1 MMTENL
7 QDYRQNY
14 EKGKLSKSSVDTN
27 PLKQFQTWFSDIKK
41 SKSIQEV
48 NAMTLTTLGL
58 DGFPKGRI
66 VLLKKYDE
74 YGFYFYTNY
83 LSEKGK
89 SIMHNEKVSLSFF
102 WPSLERQIII
112 KGIATKTSKEDSE
125 NYFNS
130 RPNGSKLGAI
140 VSSQSDVIE
149 NRKILEKKLNL
160 LELEYAEKEIEKPA
174 YWGGFLVAPISI
186 EFWQGRPNRLHDR
199 IRFLLQ
205 EDYSWKIDRLS
216 P

>member
-14 EKGKLSKSSVDTN
+14 EKGKLSKSSVDSN

-41 SKSIQEV
+41 SKTVEEV

-83 LSEKGK
+83 LSEKGI

-130 RPNGSKLGAI
+130 RPIGSKLGAI

-160 LELEYAEKEIEKPA
+160 LELEYADKEIEKPA

-199 IRFLLQ
+199 ILYTLK
-205 EDYSWKIDRLS
+205 EHDWIIERLS

>member
-1 MMTENL
+1 MTENL

-41 SKSIQEV
+41 SKSVQEV

-199 IRFLLQ
+199 ILYTFK
-205 EDYSWKIDRLS
+205 EHNWVIERLS

>member
-1 MMTENL
+1 MTENL

-41 SKSIQEV
+41 SKSVQEV

-186 EFWQGRPNRLHDR
+186 EFWQGRPNRL
-199 IRFLLQ
+199 
-205 EDYSWKIDRLS
+205 
-216 P
+216 

>member
-14 EKGKLSKSSVDTN
+14 EKGKLSKSSVDSN

-41 SKSIQEV
+41 SKTVEEV

-83 LSEKGK
+83 LSEKGI

-199 IRFLLQ
+199 ILYTLK
-205 EDYSWKIDRLS
+205 EHDWVIERLS

>member
-14 EKGKLSKSSVDTN
+14 EKGKLSKSSVDSN

-41 SKSIQEV
+41 SKTVAEV

-83 LSEKGK
+83 LSEKGI

-130 RPNGSKLGAI
+130 RPIGSKLGAI

-199 IRFLLQ
+199 ILYTLK
-205 EDYSWKIDRLS
+205 EHDWIIERLS

>member
-14 EKGKLSKSSVDTN
+14 EKGKLSKSSVDSN

-41 SKSIQEV
+41 SKTVEEV
-48 NAMTLTTLGL
+48 NAMTLVTLGL

-130 RPNGSKLGAI
+130 RPIGSKLGAI

-160 LELEYAEKEIEKPA
+160 LELEYADKEIEKPA

-199 IRFLLQ
+199 ILYTLK
-205 EDYSWKIDRLS
+205 EHDWIIERLS

>member
-14 EKGKLSKSSVDTN
+14 EKGKLSKSSVDSN

-41 SKSIQEV
+41 SKTVAEV

-83 LSEKGK
+83 LSEKGI

-130 RPNGSKLGAI
+130 RPIGSKLGAI

-149 NRKILEKKLNL
+149 NRKFLEKKLNL
-160 LELEYAEKEIEKPA
+160 LELKYAEKEIEKPA

-199 IRFLLQ
+199 ILYTLK
-205 EDYSWKIDRLS
+205 EHDWIIERLS

>member
-14 EKGKLSKSSVDTN
+14 KKGKLSKSSVDTN

-41 SKSIQEV
+41 SKSVQEV

-160 LELEYAEKEIEKPA
+160 LVLEYAEKEIKSQLTGEV
-174 YWGGFLVAPISI
+174 F
-186 EFWQGRPNRLHDR
+186 
-199 IRFLLQ
+199 
-205 EDYSWKIDRLS
+205 
-216 P
+216 

>member
-1 MMTENL
+1 MRDNL
-7 QDYRQNY
+7 NDYRRNY
-14 EKGKLSKSSVDTN
+14 LKGELTKESVDEN
-27 PLKQFQTWFSDIKK
+27 PLQQFRKWFYEVKDSETVD
-41 SKSIQEV
+41 EV

-58 DGFPKGRI
+58 DGFPKGRV

-89 SIMHNEKVSLSFF
+89 SITENEKISLSFF
-102 WPSLERQIII
+102 WPGLERQVII
-112 KGIATKTSKEDSE
+112 KGTAAKTSDDDSN

-130 RPNGSKLGAI
+130 RPLGSKLGAMI
-140 VSSQSDVIE
+140 SNQSEIITSRDE
-149 NRKILEKKLNL
+149 LEKELASLEKK
-160 LELEYAEKEIEKPA
+160 YEKGDVPKPKH
-174 YWGGFLVAPISI
+174 WGGYLVSPLSI

-199 IRFLLQ
+199 IRYTL
-205 EDYSWKIDRLS
+205 EGYDWKIERLA

>member
-14 EKGKLSKSSVDTN
+14 EKGKLSKSSVDSN

-41 SKSIQEV
+41 SKTVAEV

-83 LSEKGK
+83 LSEKGI

-130 RPNGSKLGAI
+130 RPIGSKLGAI

-149 NRKILEKKLNL
+149 NRKFLEKKLNL

-199 IRFLLQ
+199 ILYTLK
-205 EDYSWKIDRLS
+205 EHDWVIERLS

>member
-1 MMTENL
+1 MTENL

-14 EKGKLSKSSVDTN
+14 EKGKLSKSSVDSN
-27 PLKQFQTWFSDIKK
+27 PLKQFQIWFSDIKK
-41 SKSIQEV
+41 SKTVEEV

-83 LSEKGK
+83 LSEKGI

-130 RPNGSKLGAI
+130 RPIGSKLGAI

-174 YWGGFLVAPISI
+174 HWGGFLVAPISI
-186 EFWQGRPNRLHDR
+186 EFWQGRPNRMHDR
-199 IRFLLQ
+199 IRYSLLK
-205 EDYSWKIDRLS
+205 DFSWKLERLA

>member
-1 MMTENL
+1 MMSQNL
-7 QDYRQNY
+7 QDYRLNY
-14 EKGKLSKSSVDTN
+14 KKGELSKNSVDPN
-27 PLKQFQTWFSDIKK
+27 PFQQFQTWFSDTKLSETVAEI
-41 SKSIQEV
+41 

-58 DGFPKGRI
+58 DGFPKGRV

-125 NYFNS
+125 NYFSS
-130 RPNGSKLGAI
+130 RPFGSKLGAI
-140 VSSQSDVIE
+140 ISSQSEVID
-149 NRKILEKKLNL
+149 NRKVLEKKLNL
-160 LELEYAEKEIEKPA
+160 LELKYAEKEIEKPA
-174 YWGGFLVAPISI
+174 HWGGFLVAPISI
-186 EFWQGRPNRLHDR
+186 ECWQGRPNRLHDR
-199 IRFLLQ
+199 IRYTLK
-205 EDYSWKIDRLS
+205 ECDWVIERLS

>member
-41 SKSIQEV
+41 SKSVQEV

-199 IRFLLQ
+199 ILYTFK
-205 EDYSWKIDRLS
+205 EHNWVIERLS